1 MLSIDKIIVP
11 ENSTLRNVMSVI
23 EKGKLKVAIVVD
35 KKKKLK
41 GIITDG
47 DIRRALLSNIAIDD
61 LITEILIKKPI
72 VCNASSSKDEILKT
86 AIENQVYQIPIIDN
100 DGILIGLEII
110 DDILK
115 PIPKKEKVVLMV
127 GGLGTRLRPLTEKI
141 PKPMLKVGD
150 KPILET
156 IILNFKKYGYINIV
170 LSVSYKAEIIK
181 DYFGNGQKFGVNIEY
196 INEEKRM
203 GTAGALTLMKDILT
217 ENFFVMNGDLLTS
230 LNFEHMMK
238 FHFECNSIATM
249 GLREYDFQVP
259 YGVVNIKDKK
269 IVGIEEKPVQNF
281 YVNGGVYV
289 LSKQVLKFIPDN
301 SFFDMPTLFE
311 ILINK
316 KLTALSFIIKDYW
329 LDIGRIEEFEK
340 ANQEYYKVFR

>member
-1 MLSIDKIIVP
+1 MLSIDEIIVS
-11 ENSTLRNVMSVI
+11 ENSTLRNVMAVI
-23 EKGKLKVAIVVD
+23 EKGKLKIAIVVD

-47 DIRRALLSNIAIDD
+47 DIRRALLSNITIDD

-72 VCNASSSKDEILKT
+72 ICNVSSSKDKILQT
-86 AIENQVYQIPIIDN
+86 AIENQVYQIPIVDN
-100 DGILIGLEII
+100 DGILVGLEII

-115 PIPKKEKVVLMV
+115 PKPKKEKIVLMV

-181 DYFGNGQKFGVNIEY
+181 DYFGNGNFFGVNIEY
-196 INEEKRM
+196 IDENKRM
-203 GTAGALTLMKDILT
+203 GTAGALSLMKDILT
-217 ENFFVMNGDLLTS
+217 DNFFVMNGDLLTS

-238 FHFECNSIATM
+238 FHLENNSTATM

-259 YGVVNIKDKK
+259 YGVVNIEDKR
-269 IVGIEEKPVQNF
+269 IVRIEEKPVQNF
-281 YVNGGVYV
+281 YVNGGIYV
-289 LSKQVLKFIPDN
+289 LSKQVLKFIPEN

-311 ILINK
+311 IIINK
-316 KLTALSFIIKDYW
+316 KLTTLSFIIKDYW
-329 LDIGRIEEFEK
+329 LDIGRIEEFQK